1 MYETRAEPGP
11 SWWDEDGYRLRNWF
25 WSVQNTS
32 ELADYPD
39 HYVKWQGQ
47 GIYFVR
53 SANWLSL
60 PLCTWLAPSLP
71 FEKCAGQK
79 LVNVLYNPLSNPP
92 PPREQWQGPYTSC
105 FPVLIVCSIFRA
117 SLFFLSVPLVNLY
130 RAMGVRSEVH
140 FGEQKCGCSL
150 ILFASQSHSW
160 DTPNWIGHL

>member
-1 MYETRAEPGP
+1 MYEPRVEPGP
-11 SWWDEDGYRLRNWF
+11 SRWEEDDYRLCITF
-25 WSVQNTS
+25 WAVQNTS

-60 PLCTWLAPSLP
+60 TLRTWLAPSFP

-79 LVNVLYNPLSNPP
+79 LANVLYNPLSNPP
-92 PPREQWQGPYTSC
+92 EPWQGPCTSC
-105 FPVLIVCSIFRA
+105 FLVFNVCPIFRA
-117 SLFFLSVPLVNLY
+117 SLFFRSVSLGDLY
-130 RAMGVRSEVH
+130 RAMGIRSEVH
-140 FGEQKCGCSL
+140 FVEQQGWCSL